1 MLIKLVKFRKAQS
14 TAEYAILFSLVVG
27 AALAMQVY
35 IKRSIQAKMHDAG
48 VALTS
53 VSDDITGDGV
63 VIGTTMQYE
72 PYYKEQEFSQV
83 ERETSAQTTTET
95 GLGGN
100 VSEVSSQDADITSES
115 TEQTHVDTIEE

>member
-48 VALTS
+48 VALTT
-53 VSDDITGDGV
+53 VTGDLTGDGV

-72 PYYKEQEFSQV
+72 PYYKAQEFSEV
-83 ERETSAQTTTET
+83 ERETEASTTTET
-95 GLGGN
+95 FLGGHIEEA
-100 VSEVSSQDADITSES
+100 SEQTADITSES
-115 TEQTHVDTIEE
+115 TEQTHIDTVEE

>member
-1 MLIKLVKFRKAQS
+1 MLIKFKKAQS

-53 VSDDITGDGV
+53 VTGDVTGDGN
-63 VIGTTMQYE
+63 
-72 PYYKEQEFSQV
+72 
-83 ERETSAQTTTET
+83 
-95 GLGGN
+95 N
-100 VSEVSSQDADITSES
+100 V
-115 TEQTHVDTIEE
+115 

>member
-1 MLIKLVKFRKAQS
+1 MLIKFKKAQS

-53 VSDDITGDGV
+53 VTGDVTGDGNNV
-63 VIGTTMQYE
+63 AATMQYE
-72 PYYKEQEFSQV
+72 PYYLEQS
-83 ERETSAQTTTET
+83 TSEIGRDTTAETTTET
-95 GLGGN
+95 FIGGGM
-100 VSEVSSQDADITSES
+100 EILADQDTDID
-115 TEQTHVDTIEE
+115 TETTYQTHVDTIEE